1 MVITVRQTVL
11 DIWNDFNRP
20 LEGRV
25 PYMYLDVK
33 GLVTTGLGNL
43 IDSTADAEQ
52 LAWQHRDGTPAS
64 TDEIDAEWER
74 VKGRTDLA
82 PQGGGAFAADAE
94 LFLTDEE
101 IDRVVLLKLGQ
112 METTLKDRAPFAAF
126 DDAPADAQLGLMS
139 MAWGMGPMFAFPK
152 FQTFVAAGN
161 WDGASTECRFQP
173 DIGTITTRND
183 RDQQLFRNAATV
195 VRDGLDPGV
204 LIWEIHA

>member
-1 MVITVRQTVL
+1 MRQAVL

-25 PYMYLDVK
+25 PFMYLDVK

-52 LAWQHRDGTPAS
+52 LAWQHADGTPAS

-74 VKGRTDLA
+74 VKGRIDLA
-82 PQGGGAFAADAE
+82 PKGGGAFRADAQ

-112 METTLKDRAPFAAF
+112 METTLKGRADFQAF

-139 MAWGMGPMFAFPK
+139 MAWGMGANFAFPNFQK
-152 FQTFVAAGN
+152 FFAAGD
-161 WDGASTECRFQP
+161 WDGASRECRFQP
-173 DIGTITTRND
+173 DIGTITIRND
-183 RDQQLFRNAATV
+183 RDQQLFRNAAIV
-195 VRDGLDPGV
+195 VPDGLDPDALV
-204 LIWEIHA
+204 WTP

>member
-1 MVITVRQTVL
+1 MKVITVRQAVL
-11 DIWNDFNRP
+11 DIWNDFNNP

-25 PYMYLDVK
+25 HFMYLDVK
-33 GLVTTGLGNL
+33 GLVTTGMGNL

-52 LAWQHRDGTPAS
+52 LAWQHSDGTPAS
-64 TDEIDAEWER
+64 TDEIDAEWKR
-74 VKGRTDLA
+74 VKGLTDLA
-82 PQGGGAFAADAE
+82 PKGGGAFAAGAQ
-94 LFLTDEE
+94 LFLADEV

-112 METTLKDRAPFAAF
+112 METTLKGREPFKAF

-152 FQTFVAAGN
+152 FQAFVAAGD

-195 VRDGLDPGV
+195 VRDGLDPDV
-204 LIWEIHA
+204 LVWAP